1 MIGCRPGRMCETS
14 CGGEEGAV
22 DVEGEYAGAQADVEC
37 GAVVGAVQGVGV
49 GLLGEQGV
57 YGAAEADGVDVL
69 AGGGVPE
76 ADGAVVAAGDEQ
88 GVAVG
93 CGGDGQGAD
102 LVGVAGQGLA
112 VWCAGEGV
120 PDADG
125 GVGAGGG
132 EPGVCAG
139 QRGECPDPAGVSGEW
154 GACGCAGVEVPEADG
169 GVVAGR
175 GEQGGLVLWGE
186 HAKRADGCCV
196 AGQAPGWGRVGG
208 EGVDGDGAAGS

>member
-1 MIGCRPGRMCETS
+1 M
-14 CGGEEGAV
+14 
-22 DVEGEYAGAQADVEC
+22 EC

-112 VWCAGEGV
+112 VSCAGE
-120 PDADG
+120 
-125 GVGAGGG
+125 
-132 EPGVCAG
+132 
-139 QRGECPDPAGVSGEW
+139 
-154 GACGCAGVEVPEADG
+154 EVPEADG
-169 GVVAGR
+169 GVGACG
-175 GEQGGLVLWGE
+175 GES
-186 HAKRADGCCV
+186 RAW
-196 AGQAPGWGRVGG
+196 AGQCG
-208 EGVDGDGAAGS
+208 EGPDPAVVPGEWGACG